1 MSDELTDI
9 LDTLDVPASRK
20 KITRANV
27 TWLLQHLRRL
37 EVRATPSVS
46 SDLTKAEII
55 EKIEELDP
63 DASTSGKKSEL
74 LTTLAGL
81 KLKTNGNPDRAALA
95 KLLFQALKE
104 AR

>member
-1 MSDELTDI
+1 MSELTDI
-9 LDTLDVPASRK
+9 LDTLDVPDSRK

-55 EKIEELDP
+55 DRIEELDP

-81 KLKTNGNPDRAALA
+81 KTNGNPDRATLA

>member
-9 LDTLDVPASRK
+9 LDILDVPASRK

-81 KLKTNGNPDRAALA
+81 SSNGHPDRATLA
-95 KLLFQALKE
+95 KLLFSALKE
-104 AR
+104 IRR